1 MNASST
7 AKTAKRYSEDIKTQ
21 VLGECDTAGAV
32 IKAVAQKHGIPISL
46 VHKWRY
52 KAKCRAKTQTGC
64 KTTETDTTGS
74 RIEIGNFV
82 ALPLVCVK
90 PSKVPA
96 QAPTHTDQSRDTDT
110 DTDIRIELQG
120 GAATA
125 RVHWPLNA
133 GAQCAVWLR
142 ELLR

>member
-1 MNASST
+1 MNETST
-7 AKTAKRYSEDIKTQ
+7 AKTAKCYSEEIKTQ

-64 KTTETDTTGS
+64 KPTETPTTGS

-82 ALPLVCVK
+82 ALPLVCGK
-90 PSKVPA
+90 LPKAPA
-96 QAPTHTDQSRDTDT
+96 QAPTPTDQSSDA
-110 DTDIRIELQG
+110 DIRIELQG
-120 GAATA
+120 GATTA

>member
-1 MNASST
+1 MNEIST
-7 AKTAKRYSEDIKTQ
+7 AKTAKRYSEEIKRQ
-21 VLGECDTAGAV
+21 VLGECNQTGAV

-52 KAKCRAKTQTGC
+52 KAKCHAGTQTGC
-64 KTTETDTTGS
+64 KTSDTTGS

-82 ALPLVCVK
+82 ALPLVTGK
-90 PSKVPA
+90 PSKVPT
-96 QAPTHTDQSRDTDT
+96 QTDQSHEADIHIA
-110 DTDIRIELQG
+110 DIRIELQG
-120 GAATA
+120 GTSTA

>member
-1 MNASST
+1 MNESST
-7 AKTAKRYSEDIKTQ
+7 ANTAKRYSEEIKTQ

-52 KAKCRAKTQTGC
+52 KAKCHAKTQTGC
-64 KTTETDTTGS
+64 KTTETHTTGS

-82 ALPLVCVK
+82 ALPLVCGK

-96 QAPTHTDQSRDTDT
+96 QAPTPTDQSS

-120 GAATA
+120 GTSTV

-133 GAQCAVWLR
+133 GAQCALWLR

>member
-1 MNASST
+1 
-7 AKTAKRYSEDIKTQ
+7 

-64 KTTETDTTGS
+64 KKSDATSS

-82 ALPLVCVK
+82 ALPLVCGK

-96 QAPTHTDQSRDTDT
+96 QAPTPTDQSS

-120 GAATA
+120 GTTTA

>member
-1 MNASST
+1 MNETST
-7 AKTAKRYSEDIKTQ
+7 AKTAKRYSEEIKTQ

-64 KTTETDTTGS
+64 KTTETHAIGS

-82 ALPLVCVK
+82 ALPLVCGK

-96 QAPTHTDQSRDTDT
+96 QVPTPTDQSS

-120 GAATA
+120 GATTA